1 MYLRFPLESDRGAK
15 LGYRPALDGL
25 RAVAIAAVLL
35 YHAGAILP
43 GGTVGV
49 DLFFVLSG
57 FLITTLLLEQ
67 RNATGSISLRR
78 FYRRRALRLLPAL
91 FGVLAAF
98 LAISVAVAVV
108 GNDSLRQEVFGVLA
122 GVGYFSNVAMMW
134 EPSTQSMPGELRHLW
149 SLAAEEQFY
158 LVWPLVLA
166 FILRSRVRLALLVV
180 SVGVVLMT
188 ARQLHLYMDGA
199 SWERMG
205 FGVDTRNV
213 SILVGCALALLL
225 ALPVRRS
232 LESARWVAAPA
243 AVCVVAFFFVDFGRE
258 LFAGPLV
265 VFAICCAALI
275 LGVLDGQSPLARLL
289 SVGPVVFV
297 GRISYSLYLWHFP
310 VFVVLGVNKPGVVP
324 AAVPALLIT
333 VACAVASY
341 YFIELPFL
349 RRKRQRRVAPERA
362 ADRPPTSDAL
372 MPAAA

>member
-1 MYLRFPLESDRGAK
+1 MSLPSSLESREHVAK

-35 YHAGAILP
+35 YHTGGILP

-57 FLITTLLLEQ
+57 FLITTLLLEE
-67 RNATGSISLRR
+67 RSSLGAVSLRR

-91 FGVLAAF
+91 FAVLAAF
-98 LAISVAVAVV
+98 LAFSLVVAIVNP
-108 GNDSLRQEVFGVLA
+108 GSLREDLFGVFA
-122 GVGYFSNVAMMW
+122 GIGYFSNVAMMG
-134 EPSTQSMPGELRHLW
+134 EPVTSSMPGELRHLW

-158 LVWPLVLA
+158 LVWPLVLG

-180 SVGVVLMT
+180 SAGVVLMT
-188 ARQLHLYMDGA
+188 ARQLQLYVDGA
-199 SWERMG
+199 SWERIG

-225 ALPVRRS
+225 ALPGRPR
-232 LESARWVAAPA
+232 LDWARWLAAPA

-275 LGVLDGQSPLARLL
+275 LGVLDEQSPLARLL

-310 VFVVLGVNKPGVVP
+310 VFVVLGVNKPGVVA

-349 RRKRQRRVAPERA
+349 RRKRRPRVAPERA
-362 ADRPPTSDAL
+362 AERPPSSDPL
-372 MPAAA
+372 PVAA

>member
-1 MYLRFPLESDRGAK
+1 LQFPLESNPHVAK

-25 RAVAIAAVLL
+25 RALAIAAVLL

-57 FLITTLLLEQ
+57 FLITTLLLEEMSSS
-67 RNATGSISLRR
+67 RSFSLRH
-78 FYRRRALRLLPAL
+78 FYRRRALRLFPGL
-91 FGVLAAF
+91 FVVLAAF
-98 LAISVAVAVV
+98 LVVSILVALADH
-108 GNDSLRQEVFGVLA
+108 GSLRKDVFGVVA
-122 GVGYFSNVAMMW
+122 GIGYFSNIAMSA
-134 EPSTQSMPGELRHLW
+134 EPATTSMPGELRHLW

-158 LVWPLVLA
+158 LVWPAVL
-166 FILRSRVRLALLVV
+166 FFVLRGRVRLALVV
-180 SVGVVLMT
+180 VTAGALFMA
-188 ARQLHLYMDGA
+188 ARQFQLYADGA

-213 SILVGCALALLL
+213 SILVGCMLALLL
-225 ALPVRRS
+225 ALPGRPR
-232 LESARWVAAPA
+232 LEKAAWLGPPA
-243 AVCVVAFFFVDFGRE
+243 AACVVAFFFVDFERE

-275 LGVLDGQSPLARLL
+275 LGVLDGQSPLARAL

-310 VFVVLGVNKPGVVP
+310 VFVVLDVNKPGVEP
-324 AAVPALLIT
+324 AVVPALLIT
-333 VACAVASY
+333 VVCAVASY

-349 RRKRQRRVAPERA
+349 RRKRQPRA
-362 ADRPPTSDAL
+362 YADRTEGGSPASDPL
-372 MPAAA
+372 SAAAA

>member
-1 MYLRFPLESDRGAK
+1 MSLRLLSESDRGAK
-15 LGYRPALDGL
+15 LGYLPALDGL
-25 RAVAIAAVLL
+25 RAVAVAAVLL
-35 YHAGAILP
+35 YHTGAILP

-180 SVGVVLMT
+180 SAGVVLMT
-188 ARQLHLYMDGA
+188 ARQLQLYMDGA

-225 ALPVRRS
+225 ALPLRPR

-243 AVCVVAFFFVDFGRE
+243 AVCVVAFFFVDLGRE

-265 VFAICCAALI
+265 LFAICCGALI

-310 VFVVLGVNKPGVVP
+310 VFVVLGVNKPGVVA

-349 RRKRQRRVAPERA
+349 RRKRQPRVSTERA
-362 ADRPPTSDAL
+362 AERPLSSDAV
-372 MPAAA
+372 PVAA